1 MLDLAVLL
9 GSDLPQST
17 KNPKI
22 VDKAERD
29 ENIES
34 DIQIIEVKLAAPKK
48 LGQFSEVFGN
58 ESPPVKYTRTLATQ
72 PFSHTQVSYV
82 G

>member
-9 GSDLPQST
+9 GSDLPQPM

-22 VDKAERD
+22 VGKAERD
-29 ENIES
+29 EEIES
-34 DIQIIEVKLAAPKK
+34 DIQIIEVKLAAPQR
-48 LGQFSEVFGN
+48 LGQFSEDFGN
-58 ESPPVKYTRTLATQ
+58 ESPPVKHARTLATQ
-72 PFSHTQVSYV
+72 PFLHTQVSYV